1 MKSINIKTS
10 TCENCVG
17 TSEGVKLNLTGEVVG
32 EFLDGVP
39 CTTNIMNKKGLDTF
53 QNGLVSSFDG
63 QLDEDTE
70 DEFEMKQMGACYKVK
85 IHN

>member
-1 MKSINIKTS
+1 
-10 TCENCVG
+10 
-17 TSEGVKLNLTGEVVG
+17 
-32 EFLDGVP
+32 
-39 CTTNIMNKKGLDTF
+39 MNKKGLDTF
-53 QNGLVSSFDG
+53 RNGLVSSFDG